1 MSRCRTLLSE
11 NKDLGEQLSQG
22 KSSQLEAE
30 LALQKKYGEELKA
43 SQDELNHSVIQLD
56 EEVEGMQSTI
66 QTLQQELLQAKK
78 DIVHYKD
85 IIAQNEAK
93 LRTSV
98 DEKNE
103 FST

>member
-43 SQDELNHSVIQLD
+43 SQDGESLPLSKMKHKCFLVSTQPFSDLN
-56 EEVEGMQSTI
+56 E
-66 QTLQQELLQAKK
+66 
-78 DIVHYKD
+78 Y
-85 IIAQNEAK
+85 
-93 LRTSV
+93 
-98 DEKNE
+98 
-103 FST
+103 FW